1 MIWHVPFELL
11 VFCSKNENGFKWM
24 KEGEEPLVLLSEK
37 PHD

>member
-1 MIWHVPFELL
+1 MCL
-11 VFCSKNENGFKWM
+11 SKNENGFKWM